1 LAEEATLVEIRELE
15 ADYEILG
22 ELGRGGMSIVYL
34 ARDRELG
41 RDVAIKVI
49 HTASGIDDETI
60 ARQLNEAR
68 TVAQLQHP
76 NVVAIHAVK
85 RLSTRGLALVMQYI
99 PGRSLER
106 AIHED
111 GPFAPDR
118 AEAVLIDIAAALAY
132 AHARGVVHRDVK
144 PENIFLNDETGRA
157 LLSDFGIAL
166 SAEMRRQMPSA
177 DLLVGTPA
185 YMSPEQIDGQSLD
198 GRSDLFSLGLVGYE
212 MLLGVR
218 PWVDMNVADVMY
230 RQKFDPLPA
239 IAGAR
244 GDVPPRLVGVVE
256 RALEK
261 NRDARW
267 ESAQAFLSALS
278 DDEWVRER
286 TTQATSATS
295 TNRMAQ
301 HLPPLGGSTANT
313 GSSTALHT
321 MQYRRGQ
328 HDTPA
333 TAHPSFDGE
342 LPDLSLIPVA
352 PRRRNGPIGFVIAG
366 GALLV
371 GGLLAFLINPD
382 LVWKHTPS
390 ARAFS
395 GSSAPVSRRADSL
408 QQAMIAAFRDSIARA
423 GQEAV
428 RRAADSAAAA
438 TAAADSSAAL
448 QLVAARDSEAKRL
461 ANQKSASPSANAKQ
475 PGAGGSA
482 PASTVS
488 VASGAGASGAPPRAP
503 VSSAPAPP
511 VTTSES
517 SSKPPAALVTG
528 AIIHPPAIS
537 TVSGGGLHTC
547 TLEAQGAA
555 LCWGNNDRGQLGVGS
570 TAREQG
576 TMRVSGD
583 LTFVQIAS
591 GQDHTCG
598 VSRTGVAYCWGGNTY
613 GQLGAGDAVDHSIPT
628 KVLGDH
634 VFHAIVAGNGYS
646 CALTAG
652 GEAWC
657 WGRNLYGE
665 LGNGS
670 TSNSGSPAK
679 VASLVHFVVLTAGAH
694 HACALDQVGQAY
706 CWGQNTYGQLG
717 DGTHIVRAAPAPIL
731 GGVAFRAIAAGGYHS
746 CALTTSGQPYCWG
759 RNSYGQL
766 GVGDLQEHDTPAPVK
781 TSATYMS
788 LAAGL
793 VHSCALTTGGDAFC
807 WGRNTY
813 GQLGD
818 GTTLDRTAPVR
829 VSVTQSLAAIHA
841 SGSHTCAVT
850 STSATLCWGY
860 NSDGQ
865 LGDAT
870 TTDRSQPVAITPPR

>member
-111 GPFAPDR
+111 GPFAPER

-239 IAGAR
+239 IAGTR
-244 GDVPPRLVGVVE
+244 GDVPPRLMAVIE

-286 TTQATSATS
+286 SSQPAAPSS
-295 TNRMAQ
+295 TNRVAA
-301 HLPPLGGSTANT
+301 HLPPLAGGNVNT
-313 GSSTALHT
+313 GSSSALHT
-321 MQYRRGQ
+321 MQYRRGEHQ
-328 HDTPA
+328 TPDASTPA
-333 TAHPSFDGE
+333 LDDDG
-342 LPDLSLIPVA
+342 LQDLSLIPVP
-352 PRRRNGPIGFVIAG
+352 PRRRNGPVGVIVAVG
-366 GALLV
+366 VLV
-371 GGLLAFLINPD
+371 GLGLLAFLISPD

-390 ARAFS
+390 SRAFAGNS
-395 GSSAPVSRRADSL
+395 GTVMHRADSA
-408 QQAMIAAFRDSIARA
+408 QQAAIQAFRDSLSRA

-438 TAAADSSAAL
+438 TAAADSTAAIS
-448 QLVAARDSEAKRL
+448 LVAARDSEAKLL
-461 ANQKSASPSANAKQ
+461 AQNQKPDPKPAAVATPVAPSPKPTTPAPASPSPAE
-475 PGAGGSA
+475 SA
-482 PASTVS
+482 
-488 VASGAGASGAPPRAP
+488 
-503 VSSAPAPP
+503 SA
-511 VTTSES
+511 
-517 SSKPPAALVTG
+517 SKPAGLVTG
-528 AIIHPPAIS
+528 PIIHPPAVS
-537 TVSGGGLHTC
+537 PVSGGGLHTC
-547 TLEAQGAA
+547 ELDSQGGA
-555 LCWGNNDRGQLGVGS
+555 LCWGNNDRGQLGKGT
-570 TAREQG
+570 TARDPG
-576 TMRVSGD
+576 SAHVSGD
-583 LTFVQIAS
+583 LAFTQIAS
-591 GQDHTCG
+591 GQDQTCG
-598 VSRTGVAYCWGGNTY
+598 VSRGGTAYCWGANTY
-613 GQLGAGDAVDHSIPT
+613 GQLGTGDAVDHSTPT
-628 KVLGDH
+628 KVSGDH

-646 CALTAG
+646 CGLTAS

-657 WGRNLYGE
+657 WGRDLYGE

-670 TSNSGSPAK
+670 TSNSGLPVK

-717 DGTHIVRAAPAPIL
+717 DGTHIVRAAPGPIL
-731 GGVAFRAIAAGGYHS
+731 GGVAFRTIAAGGYHS

-759 RNSYGQL
+759 RNTYGQL
-766 GVGDLQEHDTPAPVK
+766 GVGDLQEHDTPTPVK
-781 TSATYMS
+781 TNATFMT

-818 GTTLDRTAPVR
+818 GSTVDHSAPVR
-829 VSVTQSLAAIHA
+829 VSITQSLAAIHA

-850 STSATLCWGY
+850 SASTTLCWGY

-865 LGDAT
+865 LGDGST
-870 TTDRSQPVAITPPR
+870 VDRSQPVSLTAPR

>member
-1 LAEEATLVEIRELE
+1 
-15 ADYEILG
+15 
-22 ELGRGGMSIVYL
+22 MSIVYL

-111 GPFAPDR
+111 GPFAPER

-166 SAEMRRQMPSA
+166 SAEMRRQTPSA

-244 GDVPPRLVGVVE
+244 GDVPPRLVAVTE

-278 DDEWVRER
+278 DDEWVRDR
-286 TTQATSATS
+286 TAQASAATT

-301 HLPPLGGSTANT
+301 HMPPLAGSTMNA
-313 GSSTALHT
+313 GSTALHT

-328 HDTPA
+328 HDTPPGA
-333 TAHPSFDGE
+333 PHPSFDGG
-342 LPDLSLIPVA
+342 LPDLSLIPV
-352 PRRRNGPIGFVIAG
+352 PLRRRNGPMGLVLAA
-366 GALLV
+366 GALV
-371 GGLLAFLINPD
+371 TVALLTFLINPD

-395 GSSAPVSRRADSL
+395 GSSATVSHRADSA
-408 QQAMIAAFRDSIARA
+408 QQALIQAYRDSMARA
-423 GQEAV
+423 NQEAI

-461 ANQKSASPSANAKQ
+461 SASKPAPTPPPPAATAQRPSA
-475 PGAGGSA
+475 
-482 PASTVS
+482 
-488 VASGAGASGAPPRAP
+488 PPTP
-503 VSSAPAPP
+503 APAP
-511 VTTSES
+511 TTSES
-517 SSKPPAALVTG
+517 GAKAPSLVTG
-528 AIIHPPAIS
+528 AIIHPPAVSPI
-537 TVSGGGLHTC
+537 SGGGLHTC
-547 TLEAQGAA
+547 ALEGQGAA
-555 LCWGNNDRGQLGVGS
+555 LCWGNNDRGQLGAGS
-570 TAREQG
+570 TAREQAV
-576 TMRVSGD
+576 MRVNSD
-583 LTFVQIAS
+583 VAFSQVAS
-591 GQDHTCG
+591 GEDHTCAI
-598 VSRTGVAYCWGGNTY
+598 SRAGAAYCWGGNTY
-613 GQLGAGDAVDHSIPT
+613 GQLGTGDATDHSTPAKVAGDHLFHS
-628 KVLGDH
+628 V
-634 VFHAIVAGNGYS
+634 VAGSGYT
-646 CALTAG
+646 CALTAS

-670 TSNSGSPAK
+670 TSNSSTPAK

-746 CALTTSGQPYCWG
+746 CALTTAGQPYCWG

-766 GVGDLQEHDTPAPVK
+766 GVGDLQEHDTPTPVK
-781 TSATYMS
+781 TTATYMS

-793 VHSCALTTGGDAFC
+793 VHSCALTTGGDAYC

-818 GTTLDRTAPVR
+818 GTTLDRAAPVR
-829 VSVTQSLAAIHA
+829 AAAAQSLAAIHA

-865 LGDAT
+865 LGDGT
-870 TTDRSQPVAITPPR
+870 TTHRSEPVSITILR

>member
-111 GPFAPDR
+111 GPFAPER

-166 SAEMRRQMPSA
+166 SAEMRRQTPSA

-185 YMSPEQIDGQSLD
+185 YMSPEQIDGQALD

-244 GDVPPRLVGVVE
+244 GDVPPRLTGVIE

-278 DDEWVRER
+278 DDEWVRDR
-286 TTQATSATS
+286 TSQASAATT
-295 TNRMAQ
+295 TNRLAQ
-301 HLPPLGGSTANT
+301 HLPPLAGSTMNA
-313 GSSTALHT
+313 GSTALHT

-328 HDTPA
+328 DDVPNA
-333 TAHPSFDGE
+333 AHPSFDGG
-342 LPDLSLIPVA
+342 LPDLSLIPV
-352 PRRRNGPIGFVIAG
+352 PTRRRNGPIGLILAG
-366 GALLV
+366 GALVV
-371 GGLLAFLINPD
+371 GALLTFLINPD
-382 LVWKHTPS
+382 LLWKHTPS

-395 GSSAPVSRRADSL
+395 GTSATVPRRADTE
-408 QQAMIAAFRDSIARA
+408 QQALIQRYRDSLAKA
-423 GQEAV
+423 GQEAI

-438 TAAADSSAAL
+438 TSAADSTAAL
-448 QLVAARDSEAKRL
+448 QLVARQDSEARRL
-461 ANQKSASPSANAKQ
+461 TASKSAPPPPAAT
-475 PGAGGSA
+475 A
-482 PASTVS
+482 PK
-488 VASGAGASGAPPRAP
+488 
-503 VSSAPAPP
+503 PAPP
-511 VTTSES
+511 PVTPAPSES
-517 SSKPPAALVTG
+517 SKATALVTG
-528 AIIHPPAIS
+528 AIIHPPAVSPI
-537 TVSGGGLHTC
+537 SGGGLHTC
-547 TLEAQGAA
+547 EVDGQGAA

-570 TAREQG
+570 TAREQAV
-576 TMRVSGD
+576 MRANADVAFS
-583 LTFVQIAS
+583 QIAS
-591 GQDHTCG
+591 GEDHTCA
-598 VSRTGVAYCWGGNTY
+598 VSRTGAAYCWGGNTF
-613 GQLGAGDAVDHSIPT
+613 GQLGTGDASDHSTPT
-628 KVLGDH
+628 KVAGDH
-634 VFHAIVAGNGYS
+634 VFHTIVAGAGYS
-646 CALTAG
+646 CALTTAG
-652 GEAWC
+652 DAWC

-670 TSNSGSPAK
+670 TSNSSTPAK

-706 CWGQNTYGQLG
+706 CWGQNSYGQLG
-717 DGTHIVRAAPAPIL
+717 DGTHIVRAVPGPLL

-746 CALTTSGQPYCWG
+746 CALTTAGQPYCWG

-766 GVGDLQEHDTPAPVK
+766 GVGDLQEHDTPTPVK
-781 TSATYMS
+781 TTATFMS

-793 VHSCALTTGGDAFC
+793 VHSCALTTGGDAYC

-818 GTTLDRTAPVR
+818 GTTLDRAAPVR
-829 VSVTQSLAAIHA
+829 VTSTQSLAAIHA
-841 SGSHTCAVT
+841 SGSHTCAMT

-865 LGDAT
+865 LGDGT
-870 TTDRSQPVAITPPR
+870 TTHRSEPVPIPISR

>member
-111 GPFAPDR
+111 GPFAPER
-118 AEAVLIDIAAALAY
+118 AEAVLVDIAAALSY

-166 SAEMRRQMPSA
+166 SAEMRRQTPSA

-212 MLLGVR
+212 MLMGVR

-239 IAGAR
+239 ISGTR
-244 GDVPPRLVGVVE
+244 GDVPPRLMAVIE

-267 ESAQAFLSALS
+267 ENAQAFLSALS

-286 TTQATSATS
+286 SSEPTAPSS
-295 TNRMAQ
+295 TNRLAA
-301 HLPPLGGSTANT
+301 HLPPLSGANVNT
-313 GSSTALHT
+313 GSSSALHT
-321 MQYRRGQ
+321 VQYRRGEHQ
-328 HDTPA
+328 MPEDHAAPPVDD
-333 TAHPSFDGE
+333 DGT
-342 LPDLSLIPVA
+342 LPDLSLIPV
-352 PRRRNGPIGFVIAG
+352 PRRRRNGPIG
-366 GALLV
+366 LLV
-371 GGLLAFLINPD
+371 VAGVLVAVGLLAFLISPD

-390 ARAFS
+390 TRAFA
-395 GSSAPVSRRADSL
+395 GNSATVMHRADSA
-408 QQAMIAAFRDSIARA
+408 QQAAIQAFRDSIARA
-423 GQEAV
+423 GQEAI

-438 TAAADSSAAL
+438 TAAADSSAAR
-448 QLVAARDSEAKRL
+448 QFVAQRDSEERLLAK
-461 ANQKSASPSANAKQ
+461 AQKPDPK
-475 PGAGGSA
+475 PLPA
-482 PASTVS
+482 P
-488 VASGAGASGAPPRAP
+488 VAVAPPP
-503 VSSAPAPP
+503 KPPAPAPES
-511 VTTSES
+511 TS
-517 SSKPPAALVTG
+517 KPAALVTG
-528 AIIHPPAIS
+528 AIIHPPAVS
-537 TVSGGGLHTC
+537 PVSGGGLHTC
-547 TLEAQGAA
+547 ELDSQGGA
-555 LCWGNNDRGQLGVGS
+555 LCWGNNDRGQLGIGT
-570 TAREQG
+570 TARGSGAEH
-576 TMRVSGD
+576 VSGD
-583 LTFVQIAS
+583 LTFSQIAS

-598 VSRTGVAYCWGGNTY
+598 VSRTGAAYCWGGNTF
-613 GQLGAGDAVDHSIPT
+613 GQLGTGDAVDHSTPT
-628 KVLGDH
+628 KVSGDH
-634 VFHAIVAGNGYS
+634 VFHSIVAGNGYS
-646 CALTAG
+646 CGLTAG

-670 TSNSGSPAK
+670 TSNSGLPVK

-731 GGVAFRAIAAGGYHS
+731 GGVAFRTIAAGGYHS

-759 RNSYGQL
+759 RNTYGQL
-766 GVGDLQEHDTPAPVK
+766 GVGDLQEHDTPTPVK
-781 TSATYMS
+781 TSATFMT
-788 LAAGL
+788 LATGL

-818 GTTLDRTAPVR
+818 GTTLDHSAPVR
-829 VSVTQSLAAIHA
+829 VSITQSLSAIHA

-850 STSATLCWGY
+850 SVSTTLCWGY

-865 LGDAT
+865 LGDGS
-870 TTDRSQPVAITPPR
+870 TTDRALPVPLTAPR

>member
-49 HTASGIDDETI
+49 HTRSGIDDETV

-111 GPFAPDR
+111 GPFAPER

-166 SAEMRRQMPSA
+166 SAEMRRQTPSA

-198 GRSDLFSLGLVGYE
+198 GRSDLFALGLVGYE

-244 GDVPPRLVGVVE
+244 GDVPPRLIAVIE

-267 ESAQAFLSALS
+267 ENAQAFLGALS
-278 DDEWVRER
+278 DDEWVRDR
-286 TTQATSATS
+286 ASQATTTS
-295 TNRMAQ
+295 PLNRVAQ
-301 HLPPLGGSTANT
+301 HLPPLAGSTVNAP
-313 GSSTALHT
+313 SSTALHT
-321 MQYRRGQ
+321 VQYRRGQ
-328 HDTPA
+328 TDTPESV
-333 TAHPSFDGE
+333 PPFGE
-342 LPDLSLIPVA
+342 PPPDDLPDLSLIPVP
-352 PRRRNGPIGFVIAG
+352 PRRRNGPVGLIVAG
-366 GALLV
+366 GLLLV
-371 GGLLAFLINPD
+371 GGLLAYLINPD
-382 LVWKHTPS
+382 LLWKHTPS
-390 ARAFS
+390 ASAFARSPTPSPSRARQD
-395 GSSAPVSRRADSL
+395 SA
-408 QQAMIAAFRDSIARA
+408 QQAMIAALRDSAA
-423 GQEAV
+423 QAA

-438 TAAADSSAAL
+438 TAAADSTTAA
-448 QLVAARDSEAKRL
+448 QLLAARDSEERL
-461 ANQKSASPSANAKQ
+461 LAQNQKPTPAK
-475 PGAGGSA
+475 PAPEKPAGSA
-482 PASTVS
+482 PPPGSPPPASSPPPAPAQPQPSTT
-488 VASGAGASGAPPRAP
+488 VASESASRAGSP
-503 VSSAPAPP
+503 
-511 VTTSES
+511 
-517 SSKPPAALVTG
+517 VTG
-528 AIIHPPAIS
+528 AIIHPPAMSPIS
-537 TVSGGGLHTC
+537 AGGLHSC
-547 TLEAQGAA
+547 ELDGQGQAS
-555 LCWGNNDRGQLGVGS
+555 CWGNNDRGQLGIGS
-570 TAREQG
+570 TAREQSV
-576 TMRVSGD
+576 MRVDGD
-583 LTFVQIAS
+583 ASFTELAS
-591 GQDHTCG
+591 GEDHTCA
-598 VSRTGVAYCWGGNTY
+598 VSRTGTVYCWGGNTF
-613 GQLGAGDAVDHSIPT
+613 GQLGTGDAADHSTPT
-628 KVLGDH
+628 KVQGDH
-634 VFHAIVAGNGYS
+634 VFHTVVSGNGFS
-646 CALTAG
+646 CALTAN

-657 WGRNLYGE
+657 WGRDLYGE

-670 TSNSGSPAK
+670 TTNSNTPVK
-679 VASLVHFVVLTAGAH
+679 VASLARFVVLSAGAH

-706 CWGQNTYGQLG
+706 CWGQNNYGQLG
-717 DGTHIVRAAPAPIL
+717 DGTHIVRAAPAVIL
-731 GGVAFRAIAAGGYHS
+731 GGIAFRAIAAGGYHS
-746 CALTTSGQPYCWG
+746 CALTTAGQAYCWGRNTYGQLGTADLMEHDSPTPVKTTASFMSVTAGLVHSCALTSGGDGYCWG

-766 GVGDLQEHDTPAPVK
+766 G
-781 TSATYMS
+781 
-788 LAAGL
+788 
-793 VHSCALTTGGDAFC
+793 
-807 WGRNTY
+807 
-813 GQLGD
+813 D
-818 GTTLDRTAPVR
+818 GTTLDRSAPVR
-829 VSVTQSLAAIHA
+829 VISPQSLASIHA

-850 STSATLCWGY
+850 GGSTTLCWGY

-865 LGDAT
+865 LGDGT
-870 TTDRSQPVAITPPR
+870 TTNRSEPVAISGAR